1 MGTGVA
7 RVLVRYGPAGDP
19 GDSGVDPEK
28 TQANE
33 EEEDDGED
41 ECVCVCVLRFF
52 RFSLSFS
59 RAFDVVSFHFY
70 SLLGYGYVVSKY
82 RTCCYSFF
90 FGF

>member
-41 ECVCVCVLRFF
+41 ECVCVFVCCVSFVSR
-52 RFSLSFS
+52 SLSLERS
-59 RAFDVVSFHFY
+59 MSFPSIFT
-70 SLLGYGYVVSKY
+70 LFLGMV
-82 RTCCYSFF
+82 T
-90 FGF
+90 